1 MAVVVFDPQEVREAY
16 PRFFDPK
23 TGQPLLTDAQLR
35 QAFDVACLLLDNTN
49 SSPVPYD
56 PAHGI
61 MIRKTLLYLLVCHL
75 ATLALWPMGQAGP
88 VASATEGTVS
98 ISFSVPQDTGKA
110 FYAQTPCGQTFW
122 QAIQPYAV
130 GGRYYAARY
139 WHPWG

>member
-1 MAVVVFDPQEVREAY
+1 MAVVVFDPQEFREAY
-16 PRFFDPK
+16 PRFVDPK

-35 QAFDVACLLLDNTN
+35 QAFDVACLLLDNTD

-56 PAHGI
+56 PVHGV

-75 ATLALWPMGQAGP
+75 ATLSLWPMGQAGP

-98 ISFSVPQDTGKA
+98 ISFSVPQNTGKA

>member
-1 MAVVVFDPQEVREAY
+1 MAVVVFDPQEFREAY
-16 PRFFDPK
+16 PRFVDPK

-56 PAHGI
+56 PAHGV

-88 VASATEGTVS
+88 SGLGDGRNCQHQLLRAHGDGEGVLQPDTVRTD
-98 ISFSVPQDTGKA
+98 VLAGHPA
-110 FYAQTPCGQTFW
+110 LCRRRALLC
-122 QAIQPYAV
+122 
-130 GGRYYAARY
+130 RRY

>member
-1 MAVVVFDPQEVREAY
+1 MAVVVFDPQEFREAY
-16 PRFFDPK
+16 PRFVDPK

-56 PAHGI
+56 PAHGV
-61 MIRKTLLYLLVCHL
+61 MIRKTLLHLLVCHL

-98 ISFSVPQDTGKA
+98 ISFSVPTATGKA
-110 FYAQTPCGQTFW
+110 FYNQTPCGQTFW
-122 QAIQPYAV
+122 
-130 GGRYYAARY
+130 
-139 WHPWG
+139 